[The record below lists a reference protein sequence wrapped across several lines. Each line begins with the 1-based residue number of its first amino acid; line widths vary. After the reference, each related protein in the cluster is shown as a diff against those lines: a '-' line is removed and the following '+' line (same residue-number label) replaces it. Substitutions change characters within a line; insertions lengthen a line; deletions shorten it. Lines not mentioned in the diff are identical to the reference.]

1 MPRARLAVD
10 LPADSWMGALT
21 REFPAV
27 DWRLTATMPL
37 GDGVGRATLLAEG
50 GDRDSAIAA
59 LAAADPVTDVTPLDD
74 GAGATLVAFETT
86 EPFLQGPLREA
97 DIPFEPP
104 LVVTNGVARLTV
116 TTDDDRLSTLGD
128 ALREAGYRFD
138 LEAVHTSVSAA
149 GPLTDR
155 QETVLRAAVEADYYA
170 SPRGTDLATLADD
183 LGVAKSSLS
192 MTLRRAERALAT
204 RYLEDRDLVDRLST
218 PA

>member
-1 MPRARLAVD
+1 M
-10 LPADSWMGALT
+10 
-21 REFPAV
+21 
-27 DWRLTATMPL
+27 
-37 GDGVGRATLLAEG
+37 
-50 GDRDSAIAA
+50 
-59 LAAADPVTDVTPLDD
+59 
-74 GAGATLVAFETT
+74 
-86 EPFLQGPLREA
+86 
-97 DIPFEPP
+97 
-104 LVVTNGVARLTV
+104 ARLTV

-170 SPRGTDLATLADD
+170 SPRETDLATLADD